1 MMRITKLI
9 SVAVVSLGFTLVAVP
24 QASAQSVD
32 VGFTIP
38 TQEEVQRARDN
49 RRNQA
54 LGERQARAVM
64 DAFELYEEGDIM
76 GAISVLQGINARS
89 DYDRAYVARFLGTM
103 YASLEDDQAQPQRAI
118 EHLEAAVRPDLLSW
132 SDQRQSLQLLANLYL
147 MVEQYQDALTKF
159 REYLQFT
166 GEWDPDVLVR
176 MASAN
181 MELQNYSDVIPF
193 ARKAIEH
200 YDEPNRNPYVL
211 QIAAFYEAG
220 EIAEAVKV
228 LEAGIQV
235 LPGEEGWWSQLGMF
249 YMLEEDYEKALAT
262 MSVAYQAGFLDR
274 SSHYRAL
281 SQLYSNNGV
290 PFHSGEIMKR
300 YIDNGEIEE
309 TSSNWANAARAYRN
323 AREFARAAEA
333 FAKAAEVAEPGDD
346 LAGYYRQQG
355 SALLQ
360 AERYRDA
367 AAPLQRAIDALP
379 SGEDAGNL
387 YMSLAEAYFYSNQYR
402 QAHRAA
408 IRATEYSSTRRN
420 ASSWAEFIKS
430 TAERRGV
437 DI

>member
-64 DAFELYEEGDIM
+64 EAFENYEEGDIM
-76 GAISVLQGINARS
+76 AAIRILRDINARS
-89 DYDRAYVARFLGTM
+89 DYDRAYVSRFLGTM
-103 YASLEDDQAQPQRAI
+103 YASLEDDQAQPERAI

-132 SDQRQSLQLLANLYL
+132 SDQRQSLQLLSNLYL
-147 MVEQYQDALTKF
+147 MVERYEDALRGF
-159 REYLQFT
+159 QNYLQFT
-166 GEWDPDVLVR
+166 GEWDPDILVR
-176 MASAN
+176 MASAH
-181 MELQNYSDVIPF
+181 MELQNYDRVIPF
-193 ARKAIEH
+193 ARKAIEN

-220 EIAEAVKV
+220 EIGEAISVIESG
-228 LEAGIQV
+228 LEV
-235 LPGEEGWWSQLGMF
+235 LPGEKGWWSQLGMF
-249 YMLEEDYEKALAT
+249 YMLEEDFEKALAT
-262 MSVAYQAGFLDR
+262 MSIAHQAGYLDR
-274 SSHYRAL
+274 SSHFRAL
-281 SQLYSNNGV
+281 SQLYSNNNV
-290 PFHSGEIMKR
+290 PFHSAEIMKR
-300 YIDNGEIEE
+300 YIEEGEIEA
-309 TSSNWANAARAYRN
+309 TASNWANAARAYRN
-323 AREFARAAEA
+323 AREYADSAAA
-333 FAKAAEVAEPGDD
+333 FRQAIAVAEEEDD
-346 LAGYYRQQG
+346 TQSYYRQMG
-355 SALLQ
+355 NALLQ
-360 AERYRDA
+360 AERYREA
-367 AAPLQRAIDALP
+367 AEPFQRAIDLLP
-379 SGEDAGNL
+379 SGEDAGQL

-408 IRATEYSSTRRN
+408 IRATEFSSTRRN
-420 ASSWAEFIKS
+420 ASSWAEYIKS